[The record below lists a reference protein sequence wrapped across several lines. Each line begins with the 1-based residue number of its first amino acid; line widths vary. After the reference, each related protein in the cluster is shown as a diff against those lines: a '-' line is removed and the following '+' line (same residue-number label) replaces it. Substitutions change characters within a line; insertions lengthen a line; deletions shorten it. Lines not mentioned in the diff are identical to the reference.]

1 MPGRSFQR
9 AKVIK
14 NFKGIKELIEAS
26 QYVDAGVI
34 EVTAALKDVPD
45 GVNQYYESQE
55 RKFGCLPWRLQLQKG
70 FDLARDR
77 LDRDV
82 GQVSHF
88 IKVTL
93 RCDFTEQSNWIAKA
107 SGVLSMEKWPEKMKG
122 KSDAERK
129 PEHKEIFSRKFNTYE
144 RSHQFIKRFPVPT
157 KRAGSAAPAD
167 SPFLKNGQFIFK
179 LEIIIHHVRKSHF
192 PYYDFGK
199 KTPMSNAVVKIVDG
213 SMIHRY
219 HVNKEFL
226 SMHSDALQSLFHN
239 TGFIEGASG
248 EVELRSVE
256 HGVFNEFLSIIYP
269 SRHRPQ
275 IKYVRGLLEFAR
287 MYFVPMV
294 TAICEQRLLVAV
306 EAEMALGERLRLA
319 DQYGL
324 FQLKSVIMQKLD
336 PRKMDE
342 KFLEGLSQ
350 ETLQMFIRKQKHID
364 QNEKASAK
372 KAGSAKEESMDV
384 DQTAPSSSQAT
395 DRTHHHRRAA
405 ASHTAAAA
413 NNAHEVLA
421 ARLRPTARRGRGI
434 GLGRR

>member
-9 AKVIK
+9 TKVIK

-70 FDLARDR
+70 FDLSRDR

-129 PEHKEIFSRKFNTYE
+129 PEHKEIFTRKFNTYE

-213 SMIHRY
+213 
-219 HVNKEFL
+219 K
-226 SMHSDALQSLFHN
+226 
-239 TGFIEGASG
+239 GASG

-256 HGVFNEFLSIIYP
+256 HGVFNEFLSIVYP

-364 QNEKASAK
+364 HNEKANAK